1 MRLLLVAVL
10 LPSLPASATVRVPAA
25 ALRSGAVRLAA
36 PAVLPSP
43 FLSPAVHTSLQSPTL
58 SPLALTAFA
67 DAPSLSAADDVAAR
81 LRGTEIIIIQTV
93 PGPNGRGPR
102 IDDKLDELMKRHEGT
117 VRGLERDGP
126 AQIFADTFALEVK
139 AEAMDQVVAEL
150 NAIEGVDTKRLSDLL
165 ALGSRKVAPEAPT
178 AEALAGYAAR
188 IKEGSLASRWTAF
201 AELASLLETAS
212 PAQLAALPRETRDAL
227 VIPLYGIAGDA
238 VNAFNLV
245 QGAARTDLRKAMH
258 DARADDNPGWA
269 SLEKGAQEGLKHPGI
284 LARFAPLRAHLH
296 RALDTLDRLDTPGA
310 RTALLQI
317 LPHADYAGL
326 QLASRP
332 DKAAGYVSAWL
343 DRIVGSID
351 ETRRGL
357 EAPIPQEGE
366 KTDWHGS
373 NRSGGYTH
381 VEGRRQSSHL
391 YQWRPYRFDPADAKN
406 ELLLLLGIPSS
417 GVNLVEPLLSL
428 LDFFQLEWPEMQEL
442 HKRKALAREYAQA
455 ERNLEYYKKQAEQ
468 EGRPYTEE
476 QVRSIR
482 EQLRAQVD
490 EKFDRHDRLDGHTII
505 DNLLLSFGFRSYYKG
520 TVPGFDEAAY
530 ITNALTFFSGA
541 TARLDEPSIVRQL
554 ADGAVSFLTDIA
566 ASPVLNER
574 PELRT
579 QAVSL
584 WRALSGKASSLGIVL
599 NTRMDGVI
607 DPRPEI
613 RGSEPAYLENTG
625 SDSTVWQVA
634 PSPDGKF
641 IAQANGDRRIRVWD
655 AHTRKLIKTIELDDA
670 RQLYGDLANSLGVSW
685 DNGQLRVTSLHDTE
699 GRKTSFNLIRTFD
712 LSNDKAVLTGADAV
726 SSTQVDDVYVLR
738 ENSNGVYASPKELR
752 NEQSHYLGAEVRLVA
767 ANGQALTTIPN
778 AVLLDLQD
786 GRLLVSAPG
795 KSTPELR
802 IHDLSNAAQPQDV
815 TPEWLKSL
823 VGEWRTRNP
832 RSEYGWW
839 PSLSAKLGSYQ
850 GRPALLMADQGR
862 LNIHD
867 LATGAVLR
875 SLEVPSGWRITPYLT
890 DAGGTRLAAIVT
902 ANGQFSGP
910 NPERVV
916 MWDLSTG
923 ELVMDRDATYVPT
936 GWLYT
941 RGQSIA
947 QLEFSA
953 DGRRLI
959 AAGRTGTMVFSLS
972 PY

>member
-1 MRLLLVAVL
+1 MNLLLIPAL
-10 LPSLPASATVRVPAA
+10 LLSSLPASATVRVPAA
-25 ALRSGAVRLAA
+25 ALRSGAVRIAA

-43 FLSPAVHTSLQSPTL
+43 FLAPVFNHALQSPTL

-67 DAPSLSAADDVAAR
+67 DSPSLSPVDQVASR

-102 IDDKLDELMKRHEGT
+102 IDDKLEALMKRHEGQ

-126 AQIFADTFALEVK
+126 AQIFADTFAIEVS
-139 AEAMDQVVAEL
+139 AAAMEQVLAEL
-150 NAIEGVDTKRLSDLL
+150 QLIAGADTKRLSQLL
-165 ALGSRKVAPEAPT
+165 ALGSRRVAPEAPT
-178 AEALAGYAAR
+178 AETLAGYAAR
-188 IKEGSLASRWTAF
+188 IKEGSLSSRWTAF
-201 AELASLLETAS
+201 AELSSILEAAS

-258 DARADDNPGWA
+258 DARADDKEGWA

-284 LARFAPLRAHLH
+284 SSRFEPLRAHLT
-296 RALDTLDRLDTPGA
+296 RAIATLDRLDTPGA
-310 RTALLQI
+310 RGALLQI

-326 QLASRP
+326 QLASRS
-332 DKAAGYVSAWL
+332 DTAAGYVDAWL
-343 DRIVGSID
+343 DRLVGAID

-357 EAPIPQEGE
+357 EAPAPAEGE

-381 VEGRRQSSHL
+381 VGGRRQSSHL

-406 ELLLLLGIPSS
+406 ELLLLLGIPSA

-442 HKRKALAREYAQA
+442 HKRKTLSREYAQA

-468 EGRPYTEE
+468 EGRPYTAE
-476 QVRSIR
+476 QVESIR
-482 EQLRAQVD
+482 EQLRAQAD
-490 EKFDRHDRLDGHTII
+490 ERFNQHDQLDGHSVI
-505 DNLLLSFGFRSYYKG
+505 DNLLLSFGFRQFYTGS
-520 TVPGFDEAAY
+520 VPGFDEAAY
-530 ITNALTFFSGA
+530 VANVLSFISGA
-541 TARLDEPSIVRQL
+541 TNRINDVSIVKQL
-554 ADGAVSFLTDIA
+554 ADGAISFLTDIA
-566 ASPVLNER
+566 NAPVLDAR

-579 QAVSL
+579 QAITA
-584 WRALSGKASSLGIVL
+584 WRALSEKAASLGIIL
-599 NTRMDGVI
+599 NTKLDGVI
-607 DPRPEI
+607 DPRPEL
-613 RGSEPAYLENTG
+613 RLVEPLALEG
-625 SDSTVWQVA
+625 EGGDVWQVA
-634 PSPDGKF
+634 ASPDGRF

-655 AHTRKLIKTIELDDA
+655 ARTRALLKTIQLDDA

-685 DNGQLRVTSLHDTE
+685 QGDQLLVTSLHDTE
-699 GRKTSFNLIRTFD
+699 GRKSSFNLIRSFD
-712 LSNDKAVLTGADAV
+712 LSSDKAVLTGADAL
-726 SSTQVDDVYVLR
+726 TTAQVDDVYVLR

-752 NEQSHYLGAEVRLVA
+752 NEQSHYLGAEIRLINT
-767 ANGQALTTIPN
+767 NGQALHTIPN
-778 AVLLDLQD
+778 SVLLDLQE
-786 GRLLVSAPG
+786 GRLLASAPG
-795 KSTPELR
+795 KSTPELK
-802 IHDLSNAAQPQDV
+802 IFDLANPNQPQDV

-823 VGEWRTRNP
+823 VAAWRTRNP
-832 RSEYGWW
+832 QSEYGWW
-839 PSLSAKLGSYQ
+839 PTLSAKLGAYQ

-867 LATGAVLR
+867 LATGALLR
-875 SLEVPSGWRITPYLT
+875 SLVVPSGWRITPYLT
-890 DAGGTRLAAIVT
+890 NAGGTVLAAIVT

-923 ELVMDRDATYVPT
+923 ELVMDHDATYVPT

-953 DGRRLI
+953 DGRSLI
-959 AAGRTGTMVFSLS
+959 AAGRTGTLVFEL
-972 PY
+972 P